1 MTDWTQELPDD
12 LREPLHG
19 LQADREWLVAR
30 IRKADDE
37 EAALLSESIRNRLS
51 QIEEAAYR
59 LNAMQPRWRDVKTEP
74 PPLPPAPEDRT

>member
-1 MTDWTQELPDD
+1 MSASGELPDD
-12 LREPLHG
+12 LRAPLHS
-19 LQADREWLVAR
+19 LQADREYLVAR

-59 LNAMQPRWRDVKTEP
+59 LNALSQP
-74 PPLPPAPEDRT
+74 PEAEG